1 MRRTRFADWD
11 CSVARAT
18 DILGDWWTPLV
29 VRSALLGVRRF
40 DDFVEML
47 GIPRNVLTERLSRLV
62 DEGILRKVA
71 YQEAPVRYEYRL
83 TEKGLGLYPV
93 IVTLLE
99 WGNEFFEWP
108 DGEPPVHLVDRDTG
122 ERIEPVLVDAPHRR
136 APRPAP
142 HEGRLRPR
150 PQGRPRRRPQP
161 LRGVGYSPLAAA
173 SMAAMSSLPKVDITA
188 AVARSMRAE
197 SPSASRS

>member
-122 ERIEPVLVDAPHRR
+122 ERIDPVLVDARTGEP
-136 APRPAP
+136 
-142 HEGRLRPR
+142 LD
-150 PQGRPRRRPQP
+150 PRRTKAVYVRDPK
-161 LRGVGYSPLAAA
+161 AAH
-173 SMAAMSSLPKVDITA
+173 A
-188 AVARSMRAE
+188 AV
-197 SPSASRS
+197 PSR

>member
-1 MRRTRFADWD
+1 MRRTRFSDWD

-47 GIPRNVLTERLSRLV
+47 GIPRNVLTERLARLV

-71 YQEAPVRYEYRL
+71 YQENPVRHEYRL

-99 WGNEFFEWP
+99 WGNDFFEWP
-108 DGEPPVHLVDRDTG
+108 EGEPPVHLVDRDTG
-122 ERIEPVLVDAPHRR
+122 EVIEPLLIDRR
-136 APRPAP
+136 TGEP
-142 HEGRLRPR
+142 LD
-150 PQGRPRRRPQP
+150 PRRTKAVYIRDPK
-161 LRGVGYSPLAAA
+161 AAHA
-173 SMAAMSSLPKVDITA
+173 ELPV
-188 AVARSMRAE
+188 R
-197 SPSASRS
+197 

>member
-1 MRRTRFADWD
+1 MRRTSFADWD

-29 VRSALLGVRRF
+29 VRSAMLGVRRF

-47 GIPRNVLTERLSRLV
+47 GIPRNVLTERLARLV

-99 WGNEFFEWP
+99 WGNDFFEWP

-122 ERIEPVLVDAPHRR
+122 EVIEPILVDARTGQP
-136 APRPAP
+136 
-142 HEGRLRPR
+142 LD
-150 PQGRPRRRPQP
+150 PRRTKAVYVRD
-161 LRGVGYSPLAAA
+161 
-173 SMAAMSSLPKVDITA
+173 PKAGRA
-188 AVARSMRAE
+188 AVPTR
-197 SPSASRS
+197 

>member
-11 CSVARAT
+11 CSVAQAT
-18 DILGDWWTPLV
+18 DILGDWWTPIV

-47 GIPRNVLTERLSRLV
+47 GIPRNVLTERLARLV

-71 YQEAPVRYEYRL
+71 YQDRPVRYEYRL

-99 WGNEFFEWP
+99 WGNEHFEWP
-108 DGEPPVHLVDRDTG
+108 DDEPPVHLVDRDTG
-122 ERIEPVLVDAPHRR
+122 ERIEPVLVDRR
-136 APRPAP
+136 TGEP
-142 HEGRLRPR
+142 LD
-150 PQGRPRRRPQP
+150 PRRTKAVYVRD
-161 LRGVGYSPLAAA
+161 
-173 SMAAMSSLPKVDITA
+173 PKAGRA
-188 AVARSMRAE
+188 AVPERSGAGARR
-197 SPSASRS
+197 